1 VQKGLKIARGR
12 LAYTVE
18 RIACLQVTP
27 EKWQGKLFVR
37 VAIHVRR
44 NDYTN
49 PVHIRD
55 GWTLPSLGY
64 FDRAMSYFT
73 DCLERVQFIIL
84 SDNVRWSRKYLA
96 KPNVVFVDGSVRTP
110 AVDMAIASLCD
121 HGVVTIGS
129 FGWWAAWLTNGV
141 VITNKD
147 VPRPRSSLS
156 WRLYRKDYYKPEW
169 IAL

>member
-1 VQKGLKIARGR
+1 MRGPP
-12 LAYTVE
+12 AYTVE
-18 RIACLQVTP
+18 RILCLQVTP
-27 EKWQGKLFVR
+27 EKWQGKYFVR
-37 VAIHVRR
+37 VAIHIRR
-44 NDYTN
+44 RDYAN
-49 PVHIRD
+49 PAHTRD
-55 GWTLPSLGY
+55 GWTLPTFGY

-73 DCLERVQFIIL
+73 DCLERVQFVIL
-84 SDNVRWSRKYLA
+84 SDDMRWSRKYLS
-96 KPNVVFVDGSVRTP
+96 KPNVVFADGHSA
-110 AVDMAIASLCD
+110 AVDLAIASLCD

-156 WRLYRKDYYKPEW
+156 KRVHREDYYKPEW